1 MKRLL
6 LTLFL
11 TFFGCH
17 SALASND
24 RVALIIGES
33 RYSELGV
40 LPNTL
45 NDARSINKVLI
56 EMGYKTQLVL
66 DASESAIRKSIRVFS
81 AQSEGASIAV
91 VFYAGHGAQVNGENF
106 LLPIDIE
113 IPKRESDIQISA
125 IKVDDIIT
133 SLKSKTKV
141 VFLDACRDN
150 PALVKSLSKGRG
162 GYRGGLASAK
172 SSSFDD
178 QSSGI
183 FIAYATDAGNV
194 ALDGAS
200 QINSP
205 FTTALLKYI
214 KQPVSIDDMFS
225 MVTKDVRLQTKNTQK
240 PYKYASLDGIVCLAG
255 LCSAES
261 GAISIPSSTQS
272 SVNTSKKEGNWIL
285 FNIMNKPEETLVFLQ
300 PSSIKKISANRLTAK
315 FKNIKPG
322 GLPEDGI
329 TKEYGYHITDQVF
342 DCNAR
347 KGYAFAA
354 SAFDK
359 NDKQIK
365 ELVFGNPLTV
375 SLGDYSDPS
384 SLGFSMLELVCKPEK
399 MLPLVSASD
408 IQNDEKWERQYNNF
422 ENQWNFYHLK
432 SSVVKKGDIR
442 EAIGKYVYEPA
453 KLVGDLKLVNEKPM
467 NPAYAGNNAAPL
479 IKTIVAKNE
488 FNCKDKSYR
497 LIYDNYLGED
507 NNLAYLGYYFDD
519 FLNSYK
525 FVPILDQVGSF
536 GSYFRLVCDAK

>member
-1 MKRLL
+1 MKILSL
-6 LTLFL
+6 FLFLTLFV
-11 TFFGCH
+11 CQ
-17 SALASND
+17 SAIASND
-24 RVALIIGES
+24 RVALVIGES
-33 RYSELGV
+33 KYSELGV
-40 LPNTL
+40 LSNTL
-45 NDARSINKVLI
+45 NDARSINKALT

-66 DASESAIRKSIRVFS
+66 DASESTLRKSIRTFS
-81 AQSEGASIAV
+81 AQSENASIAV

-106 LLPIDIE
+106 LLPVDIE

-194 ALDGAS
+194 ALDGAG

-240 PYKYASLDGIVCLAG
+240 PYKYASLDGVVCLAG
-255 LCSAES
+255 LCSSES
-261 GAISIPSSTQS
+261 GAISIPSNTQS
-272 SVNTSKKEGNWIL
+272 SVIDSKKEGNWIL
-285 FNIMNKPEETLVFLQ
+285 FNIMNKPDETLVFLQ
-300 PSSIKKISANRLTAK
+300 PSSIKKISANRLTVK
-315 FKNIKPG
+315 IKNIKPG

-329 TKEYGYHITDQVF
+329 TKEYGYHTSDQVV
-342 DCNAR
+342 DCTAR
-347 KGYAFAA
+347 KGYGYAV
-354 SAFDK
+354 SVFDK

-375 SLGDYSDPS
+375 SLGDYSDPN

-399 MLPLVSASD
+399 MQPIVSASD
-408 IQNDEKWERQYNNF
+408 ILNDAKWDKQYNNF

-432 SSVVKKGDIR
+432 SLVAGKGDIR

-453 KLVGDLKLVNEKPM
+453 RLLGDLKLVDK
-467 NPAYAGNNAAPL
+467 NPLFPSYVGNNSAPL
-479 IKTIVAKNE
+479 IKTIVAKNV
-488 FNCKDKSYR
+488 FNCKDKSFA

-507 NNLAYLGYYFDD
+507 NNLAFLGAYFDE
-519 FLNSYK
+519 FLNTPK
-525 FVPILDQVGSF
+525 FAPILDQAGAF
-536 GSYFRLVCDAK
+536 GSYFRLVCDVQ